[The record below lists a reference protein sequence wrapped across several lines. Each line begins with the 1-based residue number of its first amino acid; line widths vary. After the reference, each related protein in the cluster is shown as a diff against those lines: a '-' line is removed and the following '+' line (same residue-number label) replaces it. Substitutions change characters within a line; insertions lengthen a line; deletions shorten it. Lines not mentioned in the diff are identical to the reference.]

1 MNHFGESRIPISQV
15 LNFIDLVFNFS
26 VSHAG
31 LMTGSYFIVL
41 SISPSLC
48 SCIVLKCNLMVESLL
63 ISLCQMSL
71 LLFANWALVLKL
83 QARCLDEVPLSEI
96 LWGEACCQ
104 FIKDGSW
111 IIPSPVPSQMRRLE
125 QGLAIYAVSLF
136 KAEVWEQVENKLRTK
151 SEASSQTFW
160 VINIYSQINSLKLYH
175 RSLAFV
181 ILSVTDLHSD
191 VCDLLGVDIVC
202 SWFLESW
209 VEEID

>member
-96 LWGEACCQ
+96 LWWEACCQ

-136 KAEVWEQVENKLRTK
+136 KAEVWEQKV
-151 SEASSQTFW
+151 
-160 VINIYSQINSLKLYH
+160 LKL
-175 RSLAFV
+175 F
-181 ILSVTDLHSD
+181 
-191 VCDLLGVDIVC
+191 
-202 SWFLESW
+202 E
-209 VEEID
+209 